1 MRIQCQ
7 VLHFDPDIG
16 FLSNKWDPMSGNQ
29 WVEIVVVSHGFPFP
43 TKKAKNMLRTEDHT
57 EDMERALRW
66 REASLTNLFLVHL
79 SNLGIGNLAI

>member
-16 FLSNKWDPMSGNQ
+16 FLSKKWDPMSGNQ

-43 TKKAKNMLRTEDHT
+43 TKKANKNV
-57 EDMERALRW
+57 A
-66 REASLTNLFLVHL
+66 N
-79 SNLGIGNLAI
+79 